1 MEKYLLSDSFLAYIR
16 EKFPYELYEEDY
28 SLFEKSIESKESII
42 VNETKRNLY
51 YTLQN
56 EEDIN
61 YFNIKFSDS
70 YIPDSKTL
78 KKLSEIIKDNVLFNF
93 LDREIKYGT
102 PTPIPFIIATA
113 IVKNLPIVVDESDKD
128 YFRYKKIAD
137 KYQLSLLTKNAYIRA
152 LRKS

>member
-1 MEKYLLSDSFLAYIR
+1 MEKYILSDSFLAYIR

-28 SLFEKSIESKESII
+28 TLFEKSVENKESII
-42 VNETKRNLY
+42 VNETKRNLC

-56 EEDIN
+56 EDDVD
-61 YFNIKFSDS
+61 YFNKKFQDPYNPDIK
-70 YIPDSKTL
+70 TQ
-78 KKLSEIIKDNVLFNF
+78 KKLMEIINNNEAFNF

-113 IVKNLPIVVDESDKD
+113 IVKSLPIVVDESDKD
-128 YFRYKKIAD
+128 YLRYKKIAD
-137 KYQLSLLTKNAYIRA
+137 KYQLSLINKNTYIKE

>member
-61 YFNIKFSDS
+61 YFNIKFADS
-70 YIPDSKTL
+70 YIPDAKTL
-78 KKLSEIIKDNVLFNF
+78 KKLSEIIKDNDLFNF
-93 LDREIKYGT
+93 LEREIKYGT

-113 IVKNLPIVVDESDKD
+113 IVRNLPIVVDESDKD
-128 YFRYKKIAD
+128 YLRYKKIAD
-137 KYQLSLLTKNAYIRA
+137 KYQISLLTKNAFIRA

>member
-28 SLFEKSIESKESII
+28 SLFEKSIEAKESII

-61 YFNIKFSDS
+61 YFNIKFADS
-70 YIPDSKTL
+70 YIPDAKTL
-78 KKLSEIIKDNVLFNF
+78 KKLSEIIKDNDLFNF
-93 LDREIKYGT
+93 LEREIKYGT

-113 IVKNLPIVVDESDKD
+113 IVRNLPIVVDESDKD
-128 YFRYKKIAD
+128 YLRYKKIAD
-137 KYQLSLLTKNAYIRA
+137 KYQISLLTKNAFIRA